1 LAEVKNKTPEK
12 LKQIKPCKNKNL
24 EVLVVVKRKKVN
36 FLEITEEMLQCSTD
50 RCELFTVVNG

>member
-24 EVLVVVKRKKVN
+24 EVLVVVKRKK
-36 FLEITEEMLQCSTD
+36 S
-50 RCELFTVVNG
+50 ELFGNNRRDVSMLHRQM